1 MIFIKVD
8 LVFEGGGI
16 KGLAFVGSVCCLEDH
31 GYEFEKC
38 AGTSSGSIIS
48 ALVSVGYT
56 GKELKEIILNTDFN
70 KFIENDKYNT
80 LESTFR
86 LMSKNGIYNNSYVY
100 EWITELLSKK
110 NKLKFKDAFL
120 DTESRLKIIAS
131 DITKKDIVIMPN
143 DLINYDIDP
152 MEFEIAK
159 AVQMSTSIPFYFQP
173 VKLENKNSYNFIV
186 DGGLLSNFPIWIFDV
201 EGTPRWPTFGFNL
214 ISDEQSYTSQGERDI
229 ISFTI
234 DTITTVFNRNE
245 NIYIR
250 GKDSIRTI
258 NVPTLGVKTTDF
270 NISKD
275 LLLKLF
281 DEGYKSTETF
291 LNTWDF
297 EEYLH
302 TYRM

>member
-1 MIFIKVD
+1 MKVD

-31 GYEFEKC
+31 GYEFERC

-48 ALVSVGYT
+48 TLVSVGYT
-56 GKELKEIILNTDFN
+56 GKELKKIILNTDFN

-110 NKLKFKDAFL
+110 NKLKFKDVFL
-120 DTESRLKIIAS
+120 DNKSRLKIIAS

-229 ISFTI
+229 ISFTT

-250 GKDSIRTI
+250 EKDSIRTI

-270 NISKD
+270 NISKE
-275 LLLKLF
+275 LILKLF

-291 LNTWDF
+291 LNTWNF

>member
-1 MIFIKVD
+1 MKVD

-31 GYEFEKC
+31 GYEFERC

-100 EWITELLSKK
+100 DWITELLSKK
-110 NKLKFKDAFL
+110 NKLKFKDVFL
-120 DTESRLKIIAS
+120 DNKSRLKIIAS
-131 DITKKDIVIMPN
+131 DITKKDIVIIPN

-152 MEFEIAK
+152 IEFEIAK

-173 VKLENKNSYNFIV
+173 VKLENKNGYNFIV

-201 EGTPRWPTFGFNL
+201 EGAPRWPTFGFNL

-250 GKDSIRTI
+250 EKDSIRTI

-275 LLLKLF
+275 LILKLF

-291 LNTWDF
+291 LNTWNF